1 VKEDEIGGAC
11 SMFGCGKIFQSEYL
25 KGRGHLKDL
34 GIDGD
39 NIRMDLGEVVWKG
52 MV

>member
-1 VKEDEIGGAC
+1 VH
-11 SMFGCGKIFQSEYL
+11 KIFWLKNL